1 MMRSQKIIDT
11 DVIVVGSGPGGA
23 TVARELARQGC
34 KVLLLERGYDHR
46 KKFYYGTY
54 LGALRY
60 TDRMALL
67 FTEEGL
73 NIIAPIM
80 VGGATSMYTGCSA
93 LPPLWMKTKY
103 GIDLEAEANA
113 TIEELHIEPLPEQL
127 RGKASTRI
135 AQAAQSL
142 GYRWFAQPKFMNPSR
157 CKDHGRSF
165 DCQASCMLGC
175 TCQAKWHAAEWVDDA
190 VQHDAVLK
198 TSARVER
205 VLIEDH
211 HVIGVEGRIG
221 LQKFSARAGTV
232 VLAAGG
238 IGSPRILLNSGLNE
252 AGIGMTMDTTVMV
265 YGFTR
270 YRGTG
275 PEPPMTWSY
284 EDDEAGF
291 MLSTL
296 TDPWLMYP
304 LAAIRKGL
312 GPALRW
318 LRWHNMLGIMIKLK
332 DDISGGIYPDGKIRK
347 PMTKADSDRLE
358 QAYSMCKKILVEAG
372 ATRST
377 IFMRPLIGTHPS
389 GSVRIGTM
397 LDNNLQTEVDGLYVC
412 DASVFPESLD
422 RPTVLTIISL
432 AKRFS
437 GYWLGQNK

>member
-1 MMRSQKIIDT
+1 MQKLIDT

-23 TVARELARQGC
+23 TVARELARRGR

-46 KKFYYGTY
+46 SKFYYGTY

-80 VGGATSMYTGCSA
+80 VGGATGMYTGCA
-93 LPPLWMKTKY
+93 AMPPPWMKTRY
-103 GIDLEAEANA
+103 GIDLEADAQA
-113 TIEELHIEPLPEQL
+113 TVDELGIEPLPAHL

-135 AQAAQSL
+135 ARAAQAI
-142 GYRWFAQPKFMNPSR
+142 GYEWFAQPKFMRPSR
-157 CKDHGRSF
+157 CQEAGQAF
-165 DCQASCMLGC
+165 DCRAGCMLGC
-175 TCQAKWHAAEWVDDA
+175 TCHAKWHAAEWVDDA
-190 VQHDAVLK
+190 VAHGAVLK
-198 TSARVER
+198 TSARVNR
-205 VLIEDH
+205 VLIEDGH
-211 HVIGVEGRIG
+211 AVGVEGRIG
-221 LQKFSARAGTV
+221 FRKFTARAGTV

-252 AGIGMTMDTTVMV
+252 AGIGLTMDTTVMV

-275 PEPPMTWSY
+275 LEPPMTWSY
-284 EDDEAGF
+284 EDAEAGF

-304 LAAIRKGL
+304 LAAIRKGF

-318 LRWHNMLGIMIKLK
+318 LRWRNMLGIMIKLK

-347 PMTKADSDRLE
+347 PMTRGDNERLAH
-358 QAYSMCKKILVEAG
+358 AYAICKKILVEAG
-372 ATRST
+372 ARRST

-397 LDNNLQTEVDGLYVC
+397 LDTNLQTEIAGLYVC

-432 AKRFS
+432 AKRFA
-437 GYWLGQNK
+437 GYWLAQNR